1 MRRGQPD
8 GYRRVVG
15 LDRPVPPIG
24 PGEIQAIATRGAPGG
39 ARAANGFQD
48 PHDTPPPFA
57 LVRLANVEDQ
67 GVAETRR
74 KEGLTSGGQIIQLR
88 GSVVIGPS
96 HRLTPLW
103 RTSSI

>member
-1 MRRGQPD
+1 
-8 GYRRVVG
+8 
-15 LDRPVPPIG
+15 
-24 PGEIQAIATRGAPGG
+24 
-39 ARAANGFQD
+39 
-48 PHDTPPPFA
+48 
-57 LVRLANVEDQ
+57 LANVEDQ